1 MLKKEMSK
9 SEVEKELEGKG
20 DYVQIDSLRRFLKE
34 NLPLDVKKFSLLK
47 LVLIYEGRKMFSEA
61 ADLYGKLGEISMN
74 LTERSGYLI
83 KQVEDYI
90 RSGFFDMADL
100 VMNKLLSETVKF
112 TDKVKVT
119 ASIID
124 FYKKQAEIYEKE
136 RRRSK
141 AVEVYEKLLTMKISD
156 VEKDLVNKKL
166 MDLYK
171 TLGMIDK
178 YIKIKEAPNKP
189 SKPAPK
195 YNDYDF
201 SSN

>member
-1 MLKKEMSK
+1 MLKKEMGK
-9 SEVEKELEGKG
+9 SEVEKELQGKG

-34 NLPLDVKKFSLLK
+34 NIPLDVKKFCLLK
-47 LVLIYEGRKMFSEA
+47 LASIYDARKMFSEA

-74 LTERSGYLI
+74 STERVGYLT
-83 KQVEDYI
+83 KQVEDYV

-100 VMNKLLSETVKF
+100 TMSKLLSETVKF
-112 TDKVKVT
+112 TDKAKAT

-124 FYKKQAEIYEKE
+124 FYKRQADLYEKE
-136 RRRSK
+136 KRRSK

-156 VEKDLVNKKL
+156 TEKDYANRKL

-171 TLGMIDK
+171 SLGMIDK
-178 YIKIKEAPNKP
+178 YIKIKEAPSKP

-195 YNDYDF
+195 YDYE
-201 SSN
+201 